1 MIRVKKA
8 REPLPAPTSWV
19 PATPPRRFL
28 ATNPHPSNY
37 RIGPEPGPPLKS
49 PLTCRMPAPTGTW
62 RPGGNAAGIGRTR
75 RSDGIEDTYC
85 VGSHDLSPAREF
97 APFVAAGAGVRGPAR
112 AGEIEARRARP
123 KVPFGVGRA
132 GRRRRSRV
140 GPRRAARSSRPYPAG
155 ASPQR
160 AADSPASP
168 WPLCPRARRAT
179 LRSATTKES
188 RKRSPTSPVPG
199 RQESDELV

>member
-49 PLTCRMPAPTGTW
+49 SLTCRMPAPTGTW

-75 RSDGIEDTYC
+75 RSDGIEHTYC
-85 VGSHDLSPAREF
+85 VGSHESGQPGSSLRSWR
-97 APFVAAGAGVRGPAR
+97 VGAGALVPAVTR
-112 AGEIEARRARP
+112 KRCNGGAPRP
-123 KVPFGVGRA
+123 GNRCIV
-132 GRRRRSRV
+132 RSRV
-140 GPRRAARSSRPYPAG
+140 PEVPRAARRPTDKA
-155 ASPQR
+155 AIR
-160 AADSPASP
+160 AAVTSVATKTASGS
-168 WPLCPRARRAT
+168 LN
-179 LRSATTKES
+179 
-188 RKRSPTSPVPG
+188 
-199 RQESDELV
+199 